1 MNRLTD
7 LKIRNLSTK
16 TEQMLSDGFGLY
28 LKVRP
33 NSKTK
38 PWIYRFTQNGKT
50 QKMQIGSY
58 PLIGLAEARALARE
72 LDSWSFWTPVETIPC
87 CTQNLGVFG
96 EV

>member
-7 LKIRNLSTK
+7 LKIRNLSTQ

-50 QKMQIGSY
+50 QKMQIGS
-58 PLIGLAEARALARE
+58 
-72 LDSWSFWTPVETIPC
+72 
-87 CTQNLGVFG
+87 
-96 EV
+96 